1 MFEFMADCE
10 INKIIILKL
19 IQLPVLLYHN
29 LALLHQN
36 IDYSD
41 LNKKL

>member
-10 INKIIILKL
+10 INKINILKL

-36 IDYSD
+36 IDYYD